1 MIVNADAIVIV
12 GKFIKTKD
20 EITLSTIFETVDD
33 LWNTFHIPIVNY
45 NKIDNQVL

>member
-1 MIVNADAIVIV
+1 MLITLCITKIVIVNADSIVIV

-33 LWNTFHIPIVNY
+33 L
-45 NKIDNQVL
+45 